1 MDDFGSGYS
10 SLNVLKEIPVDILK
24 LDRVSFSSEND
35 KRGED
40 IVETVISL
48 AKKLGMET
56 IAEGIETIP
65 QVELLKSMECDA
77 IQGYVFSK
85 PVPVDQFE
93 TLVQMCIRDR
103 SHAIGEYVFGH
114 GFSLPRDYA
123 GHGIG
128 TSVHEDPTVPNFG
141 PAGHGILLK
150 EGMTLAIEPLV
161 LAGRPHTRTLAD
173 GWGVV
178 TKDGGLAA
186 HYEHTI
192 VITEKGY
199 EILTEIKEEEH
210 PSNG

>member
-1 MDDFGSGYS
+1 MYVFEVVCKILRKWIDEGKIVHPISVNLSRNHLHHPNFLEEYRKIQQKYEIPDQYIEIELTEIVVFENLEMLKTIIDEIHKYGYKCSMDDFGSGYS

-93 TLVQMCIRDR
+93 TLVQDDPEMML
-103 SHAIGEYVFGH
+103 
-114 GFSLPRDYA
+114 SLI
-123 GHGIG
+123 HI
-128 TSVHEDPTVPNFG
+128 
-141 PAGHGILLK
+141 
-150 EGMTLAIEPLV
+150 
-161 LAGRPHTRTLAD
+161 
-173 GWGVV
+173 
-178 TKDGGLAA
+178 
-186 HYEHTI
+186 
-192 VITEKGY
+192 
-199 EILTEIKEEEH
+199 
-210 PSNG
+210 

>member
-1 MDDFGSGYS
+1 MLKTIIDEIHKYGYKCSMDDFGSGYS

-24 LDRVSFSSEND
+24 LDRVFFSSEND

-93 TLVQMCIRDR
+93 TLVQDDPEMM
-103 SHAIGEYVFGH
+103 
-114 GFSLPRDYA
+114 
-123 GHGIG
+123 
-128 TSVHEDPTVPNFG
+128 SV
-141 PAGHGILLK
+141 
-150 EGMTLAIEPLV
+150 
-161 LAGRPHTRTLAD
+161 
-173 GWGVV
+173 
-178 TKDGGLAA
+178 
-186 HYEHTI
+186 
-192 VITEKGY
+192 
-199 EILTEIKEEEH
+199 
-210 PSNG
+210 